1 MTGFFFKNFQ
11 CPYVLM
17 FPELVRILDWGEGH
31 PFSCLKGKNL
41 GPGSW
46 VGNHANY
53 LISSHGGSQHPHLHW
68 APLSLD
74 SCFPFPWSPGE
85 LFCFL
90 SGWEMGMA
98 HVYGVRREL
107 CFFSRH
113 SGNPCFQSYSHP
125 DLKTLSF
132 PWSASYYHL
141 PICFQVLKP
150 LFCSLLFS
158 VDPWLLSNGGN
169 RY

>member
-1 MTGFFFKNFQ
+1 
-11 CPYVLM
+11 
-17 FPELVRILDWGEGH
+17 
-31 PFSCLKGKNL
+31 
-41 GPGSW
+41 
-46 VGNHANY
+46 
-53 LISSHGGSQHPHLHW
+53 
-68 APLSLD
+68 
-74 SCFPFPWSPGE
+74 
-85 LFCFL
+85 
-90 SGWEMGMA
+90 MGMA

-169 RY
+169 RYSMCSTGHFFSFLWPHPWHTEVTRLGVRLELQLLAYTKAPETLDLSHICNLHHSLW